1 MESRA
6 VFFFFRGSFFHKT
19 RVLPTTH
26 QGNMTPTSQSDLH
39 MNFFTVFFFGCGWW
53 IMVNYGEIVVNYGIL
68 IILIWYMVIFLISFF
83 FISFLFKYHQF
94 YSSSPLLH
102 FGTLVFFFSVRFCQL
117 LRAFP
122 PARLGIKN
130 GDLLTVTVKARG
142 VPEAWLQVSKN
153 GW

>member
-6 VFFFFRGSFFHKT
+6 VFFFFVAHFSTKPGCCPPPTKATWLQPR
-19 RVLPTTH
+19 RVTCIWIFSL
-26 QGNMTPTSQSDLH
+26 
-39 MNFFTVFFFGCGWW
+39 FFFW
-53 IMVNYGEIVVNYGIL
+53 MRVVNYGELWWNCGELWHTYYTDMIYGD
-68 IILIWYMVIFLISFF
+68 FSNQFF
-83 FISFLFKYHQF
+83 FHKLLVQISPVLFVIPF
-94 YSSSPLLH
+94 VA
-102 FGTLVFFFSVRFCQL
+102 FRDACFFFPVRFCQL